1 MSPVRPLCPQQR
13 TFELRSPSSRR
24 FRSLRPHEQTYRGR
38 PYRSESGYE
47 RTFSGPST
55 SVRFTLNFG
64 HSRSEIALNAGLPRV
79 GGRSEPKPLRSAFDP
94 LRFPGDQA
102 GAAPKCDVR
111 PCPFHENH

>member
-1 MSPVRPLCPQQR
+1 MRADELVADGDREGRAVWLKIVKAVEELLL
-13 TFELRSPSSRR
+13 TLVLRSA
-24 FRSLRPHEQTYRGR
+24 
-38 PYRSESGYE
+38 SGYE

-79 GGRSEPKPLRSAFDP
+79 GGRSEPKPLRYAFDP

>member
-1 MSPVRPLCPQQR
+1 MVPRVMYRRVS
-13 TFELRSPSSRR
+13 ELTVSNPFWPRSA
-24 FRSLRPHEQTYRGR
+24 Y
-38 PYRSESGYE
+38 GYE